1 MVNKSLANSRLAY
14 GDHTRAPT
22 ANAIA
27 RAAPTVNT
35 LACYRAPTANTITR
49 AAPTV
54 STLACYPRAYGKH
67 NRVRRANGKRTRVLR
82 FVHVAIVLSN
92 VCFEE
97 LLAM

>member
-22 ANAIA
+22 ANTIA
-27 RAAPTVNT
+27 RAAPTVN
-35 LACYRAPTANTITR
+35 
-49 AAPTV
+49 
-54 STLACYPRAYGKH
+54 TLACYPRAYGKH
-67 NRVRRANGKRTRVLR
+67 NRVRRANGKHTRVLR
-82 FVHVAIVLSN
+82 FVHVAIVLTN